1 MLSLKRNGRSLFTF
15 LCIYMVFSRKY
26 LESCILVISL
36 KLLFVF
42 LNFGAQSESYLNI
55 RIALNIFS

>member
-1 MLSLKRNGRSLFTF
+1 MAEVYLHFFAFTWF
-15 LCIYMVFSRKY
+15 FSRKY